1 MGCGVEPGREF
12 AVGGA
17 GGSEFAVA
25 FVQLELQVGD
35 VLVQI
40 GDLVVER
47 VDVGGGAEPGFAP
60 GLVAERFGQA
70 GFELLDAGGEP
81 ESALVGGE
89 QVSLQGG
96 RGDGRAG
103 AAVRG
108 RAGLGGVDLAEQVAV
123 PVEERAVDGCFSEL
137 GRCARNCL
145 VRAYLWPPASLM
157 ALVTR

>member
-1 MGCGVEPGREF
+1 MVTGLAVGCRVEPGREF

-47 VDVGGGAEPGFAP
+47 VDADRGAEPGFAP
-60 GLVAERFGQA
+60 GLVAGRFGQA

-103 AAVRG
+103 AGAGG

-123 PVEERAVDGCFSEL
+123 PVEERAVDGCGAGCAGT
-137 GRCARNCL
+137 GRGSR
-145 VRAYLWPPASLM
+145 PAE
-157 ALVTR
+157 R